1 MRAAGLG
8 PIDRCHGPPTPPSLP
23 RPPARRRI
31 RVACGCGGER
41 PASHAAHATSAA
53 AVESAA
59 DSAKERRPLRFRFR
73 APGASISIH
82 LAVVESVCG
91 LGAGGNE
98 DLAWVYLD
106 DRIGAQQLQG
116 QQPYVDLACSTR
128 LQLPQRT
135 WAIEVVVQSILY
147 RLSPSPMMVQ
157 VVVAQAPGRTLPSYC
172 TVAKTTPYS
181 SSQIHDSRALNK

>member
-1 MRAAGLG
+1 MWFYTLWPIYQLKSHQAIELGLV
-8 PIDRCHGPPTPPSLP
+8 PYTADAL
-23 RPPARRRI
+23 

-41 PASHAAHATSAA
+41 PASHTAHATSAA

-135 WAIEVVVQSILY
+135 WPIEVVDL
-147 RLSPSPMMVQ
+147 
-157 VVVAQAPGRTLPSYC
+157 
-172 TVAKTTPYS
+172 S
-181 SSQIHDSRALNK
+181 SSPASYRSTIGYPQVP